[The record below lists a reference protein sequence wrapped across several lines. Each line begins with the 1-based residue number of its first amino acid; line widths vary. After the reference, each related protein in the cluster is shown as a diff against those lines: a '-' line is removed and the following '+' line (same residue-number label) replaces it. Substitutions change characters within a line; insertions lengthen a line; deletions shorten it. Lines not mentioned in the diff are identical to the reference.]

1 MQMYHLFRNLFKVWS
16 TDFGTAVLYGNDQK
30 SISYAELADMIR
42 NAESEI
48 RLSGI
53 RSELIVT
60 DHEPATLIRIFAC
73 VISGCDVILIDEN
86 MPDETLFALASMAGA
101 ESIYASDPD
110 LQEELCEACGCAPR
124 TIDPTCS
131 MKMTDFV
138 VGRQAGD
145 DNCQSSAAARQEDDG
160 NCQSSAAALQEG
172 DGNFQ
177 SSAAVL
183 QAGDENCHCSAAARQ
198 AGDDSCRL
206 SYGIDDNREGRL
218 IFFTSGTTGSSKAV
232 VLTSESLLC
241 SSFSGQSMLPCGPGD
256 IILSLLPF
264 SHVFGFVCTMLWGLT
279 YGATIALGRGT
290 RYLLSDCEFF
300 KPTILPVVPSLLKML
315 MQQHALPASLKVV
328 LVGAAPLDAVSVK
341 ALQNVG
347 MKVYLGYGLTE
358 TSSGIAIT
366 QDQKDPFALYPCPG
380 ADIRIEPDGEISVA
394 TPCMMQGYLDFSET
408 VREDAGSDEAEN
420 NDNSAYVLGHPIIPV
435 EGGRLYTGDLGS
447 LDTRGALCLTGRKKD
462 MLVLPDGTKIFCP
475 EYEEELSGLI
485 GLSDLTVILKQ
496 DRPFLVIGDSGGNVP
511 ENIDSLLAE
520 FNEKR
525 AMGLRIC
532 GVLSYG
538 KPLPR
543 TATGKIRRW
552 EIEK

>member
-86 MPDETLFALASMAGA
+86 MPDETLFALARMAGA
-101 ESIYASDPD
+101 ESIYASDSD

-138 VGRQAGD
+138 AG
-145 DNCQSSAAARQEDDG
+145 
-160 NCQSSAAALQEG
+160 
-172 DGNFQ
+172 
-177 SSAAVL
+177 L
-183 QAGDENCHCSAAARQ
+183 QA
-198 AGDDSCRL
+198 
-206 SYGIDDNREGRL
+206 IDDNREGRL

-328 LVGAAPLDAVSVK
+328 LVGAAPLDAVTVK

-408 VREDAGSDEAEN
+408 IREDAGSDEAEN

>member
-86 MPDETLFALASMAGA
+86 MPDETLFALARMAGA
-101 ESIYASDPD
+101 ESIYASDSD

-138 VGRQAGD
+138 AG
-145 DNCQSSAAARQEDDG
+145 
-160 NCQSSAAALQEG
+160 
-172 DGNFQ
+172 
-177 SSAAVL
+177 L
-183 QAGDENCHCSAAARQ
+183 QA
-198 AGDDSCRL
+198 
-206 SYGIDDNREGRL
+206 IDDNREGRL

>member
-1 MQMYHLFRNLFKVWS
+1 MQMYHLFSHILKIWS
-16 TDFGTAVLYGNDQK
+16 TSPGTAIICGDDHK
-30 SISYAELADMIR
+30 SISYSKLADMIR
-42 NAESEI
+42 NAEIEI

-73 VISGCDVILIDEN
+73 VISGCDVIMIDEN
-86 MPDETLFALASMAGA
+86 MPDETLFALARMAGA

-124 TIDPTCS
+124 WY
-131 MKMTDFV
+131 
-138 VGRQAGD
+138 QAGD
-145 DNCQSSAAARQEDDG
+145 GNCRSSAAT
-160 NCQSSAAALQEG
+160 L
-172 DGNFQ
+172 
-177 SSAAVL
+177 
-183 QAGDENCHCSAAARQ
+183 Q
-198 AGDDSCRL
+198 AGDDSCCL
-206 SYGIDDNREGRL
+206 SSGIDDNREGRL

-347 MKVYLGYGLTE
+347 TKVYLGYGLTE

-420 NDNSAYVLGHPIIPV
+420 NDNSVYVLGHPIIPV

-552 EIEK
+552 EIEKPLV

>member
-30 SISYAELADMIR
+30 SISYAELADIIR

-86 MPDETLFALASMAGA
+86 MPDETLFALARMAGA
-101 ESIYASDPD
+101 ESIYASDSD

-138 VGRQAGD
+138 AGLHAGD
-145 DNCQSSAAARQEDDG
+145 ENFR
-160 NCQSSAAALQEG
+160 SSAAALQ
-172 DGNFQ
+172 
-177 SSAAVL
+177 S
-183 QAGDENCHCSAAARQ
+183 
-198 AGDDSCRL
+198 GDDSCRL
-206 SYGIDDNREGRL
+206 SSGIDDNREGRL

-366 QDQKDPFALYPCPG
+366 QDHKDPFALYPCPG

-408 VREDAGSDEAEN
+408 IREDAGSDEAEN

-552 EIEK
+552 EIERPLV

>member
-86 MPDETLFALASMAGA
+86 TPDETLFALARSAGA

-124 TIDPTCS
+124 WY
-131 MKMTDFV
+131 
-138 VGRQAGD
+138 
-145 DNCQSSAAARQEDDG
+145 
-160 NCQSSAAALQEG
+160 
-172 DGNFQ
+172 
-177 SSAAVL
+177 
-183 QAGDENCHCSAAARQ
+183 QAGDENCQRSSAALQ

-206 SYGIDDNREGRL
+206 SSGIDDNREGRL

-328 LVGAAPLDAVSVK
+328 LVGAAPLDAVTVK

-408 VREDAGSDEAEN
+408 IREDAGSDEAEN

>member
-1 MQMYHLFRNLFKVWS
+1 MQMYHLFRNLLKVWS

-42 NAESEI
+42 SAESEI

-73 VISGCDVILIDEN
+73 VISGCDVILTDEN
-86 MPDETLFALASMAGA
+86 MPDETLFALARMADA

-124 TIDPTCS
+124 
-131 MKMTDFV
+131 
-138 VGRQAGD
+138 RYQAD
-145 DNCQSSAAARQEDDG
+145 
-160 NCQSSAAALQEG
+160 
-172 DGNFQ
+172 
-177 SSAAVL
+177 
-183 QAGDENCHCSAAARQ
+183 DENCRSSAAARQ
-198 AGDDSCRL
+198 AGDDSGRL
-206 SYGIDDNREGRL
+206 SSGIDDNREGRL

>member
-86 MPDETLFALASMAGA
+86 MPDETLFALARMAGA
-101 ESIYASDPD
+101 ESIYASDSD

-124 TIDPTCS
+124 WY
-131 MKMTDFV
+131 
-138 VGRQAGD
+138 
-145 DNCQSSAAARQEDDG
+145 
-160 NCQSSAAALQEG
+160 
-172 DGNFQ
+172 
-177 SSAAVL
+177 
-183 QAGDENCHCSAAARQ
+183 QAGDENCQRSSAALQ

-206 SYGIDDNREGRL
+206 SSGIDDNREGRL

-408 VREDAGSDEAEN
+408 IREDAGSDEAEN

-447 LDTRGALCLTGRKKD
+447 LDTRGVLRLTGRKKD

-552 EIEK
+552 EIERPLV

>member
-1 MQMYHLFRNLFKVWS
+1 MQMYHLFRNLLKVWS

-73 VISGCDVILIDEN
+73 VTSGCDVVLTDEN
-86 MPDETLFALASMAGA
+86 MPDETLFALARMADA

-124 TIDPTCS
+124 WY
-131 MKMTDFV
+131 
-138 VGRQAGD
+138 QAGD
-145 DNCQSSAAARQEDDG
+145 ENF
-160 NCQSSAAALQEG
+160 QSSAAALQ
-172 DGNFQ
+172 
-177 SSAAVL
+177 
-183 QAGDENCHCSAAARQ
+183 
-198 AGDDSCRL
+198 AGDDSGRL
-206 SYGIDDNREGRL
+206 SSGIDDNREGRL

-552 EIEK
+552 EIEMPLV

>member
-1 MQMYHLFRNLFKVWS
+1 MQMYHLFRNLLKVWS

-73 VISGCDVILIDEN
+73 VTSGCDVILTDEN
-86 MPDETLFALASMAGA
+86 MPDETLFALARMAGA

-124 TIDPTCS
+124 WY
-131 MKMTDFV
+131 
-138 VGRQAGD
+138 QAGD
-145 DNCQSSAAARQEDDG
+145 ENCRSSAAALQAGDG
-160 NCQSSAAALQEG
+160 NCQSSA
-172 DGNFQ
+172 
-177 SSAAVL
+177 V
-183 QAGDENCHCSAAARQ
+183 ARQ
-198 AGDDSCRL
+198 AGDDSGRL
-206 SYGIDDNREGRL
+206 SSGIDDNREGRL
-218 IFFTSGTTGSSKAV
+218 IFFTSGTTDSSKAV

-408 VREDAGSDEAEN
+408 VREDAGNDEAEN

-435 EGGRLYTGDLGS
+435 QGERLYTGDLGS
-447 LDTRGALCLTGRKKD
+447 PDTRGALRLTGRKKD

-496 DRPFLVIGDSGGNVP
+496 DRPFLIIGDSGGNVP

-552 EIEK
+552 EIEMPLV

>member
-60 DHEPATLIRIFAC
+60 DHEPTTLIRIFAC

-86 MPDETLFALASMAGA
+86 MPDETLFALARMAGA
-101 ESIYASDPD
+101 ESIYASDSD

-124 TIDPTCS
+124 WY
-131 MKMTDFV
+131 
-138 VGRQAGD
+138 
-145 DNCQSSAAARQEDDG
+145 
-160 NCQSSAAALQEG
+160 
-172 DGNFQ
+172 
-177 SSAAVL
+177 
-183 QAGDENCHCSAAARQ
+183 Q

-206 SYGIDDNREGRL
+206 SSGIDDNREGRL

-366 QDQKDPFALYPCPG
+366 QDHKDPFALYPCPG

-408 VREDAGSDEAEN
+408 IREDAGSDEAEN

-552 EIEK
+552 EIERPLV

>member
-86 MPDETLFALASMAGA
+86 MPDETLFALARMAGA
-101 ESIYASDPD
+101 ESIYASDSD

-138 VGRQAGD
+138 AGLHASD
-145 DNCQSSAAARQEDDG
+145 ENCRSSSAA
-160 NCQSSAAALQEG
+160 L
-172 DGNFQ
+172 
-177 SSAAVL
+177 
-183 QAGDENCHCSAAARQ
+183 Q

-206 SYGIDDNREGRL
+206 SSGIDDNREGRL

-264 SHVFGFVCTMLWGLT
+264 SHVLGFVCTMLWGLT

-408 VREDAGSDEAEN
+408 IREDVGSDEAEN

-511 ENIDSLLAE
+511 ENIDNLLAE

-552 EIEK
+552 EIERPLV

>member
-86 MPDETLFALASMAGA
+86 MPDETLFALARMAGA
-101 ESIYASDPD
+101 ESIYASDSD
-110 LQEELCEACGCAPR
+110 LQEELCEACGCTPR

-138 VGRQAGD
+138 AGLHAGD
-145 DNCQSSAAARQEDDG
+145 ENCR
-160 NCQSSAAALQEG
+160 SSAAAL
-172 DGNFQ
+172 
-177 SSAAVL
+177 
-183 QAGDENCHCSAAARQ
+183 Q

-206 SYGIDDNREGRL
+206 SSGIDDNREGRL

-408 VREDAGSDEAEN
+408 IREDAGSDEAEN

-552 EIEK
+552 EIERPLVWREIKNGKTVKR

>member
-86 MPDETLFALASMAGA
+86 MPDETLFALARMAGA
-101 ESIYASDPD
+101 ESIYASDSD

-138 VGRQAGD
+138 AG
-145 DNCQSSAAARQEDDG
+145 
-160 NCQSSAAALQEG
+160 
-172 DGNFQ
+172 
-177 SSAAVL
+177 L
-183 QAGDENCHCSAAARQ
+183 QA
-198 AGDDSCRL
+198 
-206 SYGIDDNREGRL
+206 IDDNREGRL

-328 LVGAAPLDAVSVK
+328 LVGAAPLDAVTVK

-394 TPCMMQGYLDFSET
+394 TPCMMQGYLDLSET
-408 VREDAGSDEAEN
+408 IREDVGSDEAEN

-511 ENIDSLLAE
+511 ENIDNLLAE

-552 EIEK
+552 EIERPLV

>member
-86 MPDETLFALASMAGA
+86 TPDETLFALARMAGA
-101 ESIYASDPD
+101 ESIYASDSD

-138 VGRQAGD
+138 AG
-145 DNCQSSAAARQEDDG
+145 
-160 NCQSSAAALQEG
+160 
-172 DGNFQ
+172 
-177 SSAAVL
+177 L
-183 QAGDENCHCSAAARQ
+183 QA
-198 AGDDSCRL
+198 
-206 SYGIDDNREGRL
+206 IDDNREGRL

-408 VREDAGSDEAEN
+408 IREDAGSDEAEN

-552 EIEK
+552 EIERPLV

>member
-1 MQMYHLFRNLFKVWS
+1 MQMYHLFRNLLKVWS

-86 MPDETLFALASMAGA
+86 MPDETLFALARMAGV
-101 ESIYASDPD
+101 ESIYASDSD

-138 VGRQAGD
+138 AG
-145 DNCQSSAAARQEDDG
+145 
-160 NCQSSAAALQEG
+160 
-172 DGNFQ
+172 
-177 SSAAVL
+177 L
-183 QAGDENCHCSAAARQ
+183 QA
-198 AGDDSCRL
+198 
-206 SYGIDDNREGRL
+206 IDDNREGRL

>member
-1 MQMYHLFRNLFKVWS
+1 MQMYHLFRNLLKVWS

-73 VISGCDVILIDEN
+73 VISGCDVIMIDEN
-86 MPDETLFALASMAGA
+86 MPDETLFALARMAGA

-124 TIDPTCS
+124 WY
-131 MKMTDFV
+131 
-138 VGRQAGD
+138 
-145 DNCQSSAAARQEDDG
+145 
-160 NCQSSAAALQEG
+160 
-172 DGNFQ
+172 
-177 SSAAVL
+177 
-183 QAGDENCHCSAAARQ
+183 QAGDENFQSSAAARQ

-206 SYGIDDNREGRL
+206 SSGIDDNREGRL

-315 MQQHALPASLKVV
+315 MQQHALPASLKAV

>member
-1 MQMYHLFRNLFKVWS
+1 MQMYHLFRNLLKVWS

-73 VISGCDVILIDEN
+73 VISGCDVILTDEN
-86 MPDETLFALASMAGA
+86 MPDETLFALARMADA

-124 TIDPTCS
+124 WY
-131 MKMTDFV
+131 
-138 VGRQAGD
+138 
-145 DNCQSSAAARQEDDG
+145 
-160 NCQSSAAALQEG
+160 
-172 DGNFQ
+172 
-177 SSAAVL
+177 
-183 QAGDENCHCSAAARQ
+183 QAGDENFQSSAAARQ

-206 SYGIDDNREGRL
+206 SSGIDDNREGRL

-552 EIEK
+552 EIERPLV

>member
-73 VISGCDVILIDEN
+73 VTSGCDVILTDEN
-86 MPDETLFALASMAGA
+86 MPDETLFALARMAGA

-124 TIDPTCS
+124 WY
-131 MKMTDFV
+131 
-138 VGRQAGD
+138 QAGD
-145 DNCQSSAAARQEDDG
+145 ENCRSSAAARQAGDE
-160 NCQSSAAALQEG
+160 NCQSSAAALQAG
-172 DGNFQ
+172 DGNCQ
-177 SSAAVL
+177 SSAV
-183 QAGDENCHCSAAARQ
+183 ARQ
-198 AGDDSCRL
+198 AGDDSGRL
-206 SYGIDDNREGRL
+206 SSGIDDNREGRL

-328 LVGAAPLDAVSVK
+328 LVGAAPLDSVSVK

-552 EIEK
+552 EIEMPLV

>member
-86 MPDETLFALASMAGA
+86 MPDETLFALARMAGA
-101 ESIYASDPD
+101 ESIYASDSD

-138 VGRQAGD
+138 AG
-145 DNCQSSAAARQEDDG
+145 
-160 NCQSSAAALQEG
+160 
-172 DGNFQ
+172 
-177 SSAAVL
+177 L
-183 QAGDENCHCSAAARQ
+183 QA
-198 AGDDSCRL
+198 
-206 SYGIDDNREGRL
+206 IDDNREGRL
-218 IFFTSGTTGSSKAV
+218 IFFTSGTTGSTKAV

-408 VREDAGSDEAEN
+408 IREDAGSDEAEN

-552 EIEK
+552 EIERPLV

>member
-86 MPDETLFALASMAGA
+86 MPDETLFALARMAGA
-101 ESIYASDPD
+101 ESIYASDSD

-138 VGRQAGD
+138 AG
-145 DNCQSSAAARQEDDG
+145 
-160 NCQSSAAALQEG
+160 LQ
-172 DGNFQ
+172 
-177 SSAAVL
+177 
-183 QAGDENCHCSAAARQ
+183 
-198 AGDDSCRL
+198 
-206 SYGIDDNREGRL
+206 GIDDNREGRL

-408 VREDAGSDEAEN
+408 IREDAGSDEAEN

-496 DRPFLVIGDSGGNVP
+496 DRPFLVIGDPGGNVP

-552 EIEK
+552 EIERPLV

>member
-16 TDFGTAVLYGNDQK
+16 TDFGTAVLYGSDQK

-60 DHEPATLIRIFAC
+60 DHEPTTLIRIFAC
-73 VISGCDVILIDEN
+73 VISGCDVILTDEN
-86 MPDETLFALASMAGA
+86 MPDETLFALARMAGA

-124 TIDPTCS
+124 WYQP
-131 MKMTDFV
+131 
-138 VGRQAGD
+138 GD
-145 DNCQSSAAARQEDDG
+145 ENCR
-160 NCQSSAAALQEG
+160 SSAAALQ
-172 DGNFQ
+172 
-177 SSAAVL
+177 
-183 QAGDENCHCSAAARQ
+183 
-198 AGDDSCRL
+198 AGDDSGRL
-206 SYGIDDNREGRL
+206 SSGIDDNREGRL

-496 DRPFLVIGDSGGNVP
+496 DRPFLIIGDSGGNVP

-552 EIEK
+552 EIEMPLV

>member
-1 MQMYHLFRNLFKVWS
+1 MQMYHLFSHILKIWS
-16 TDFGTAVLYGNDQK
+16 TSPGTAILCGDDHK
-30 SISYAELADMIR
+30 SISYSKLADMIR

-86 MPDETLFALASMAGA
+86 MPDETLFALARMAGA

-138 VGRQAGD
+138 AGLHAGDENCHSSAAALQAGD
-145 DNCQSSAAARQEDDG
+145 ENCQSSAARLHAGDE
-160 NCQSSAAALQEG
+160 NCQSSAAALQ
-172 DGNFQ
+172 
-177 SSAAVL
+177 
-183 QAGDENCHCSAAARQ
+183 

-206 SYGIDDNREGRL
+206 SSGIDDNREGRL

-380 ADIRIEPDGEISVA
+380 ADIRIEPNGEISVA

-462 MLVLPDGTKIFCP
+462 MLVL
-475 EYEEELSGLI
+475 L
-485 GLSDLTVILKQ
+485 ILKQ
-496 DRPFLVIGDSGGNVP
+496 DRPFLVIGDSEENVP

-520 FNEKR
+520 FNDKR
-525 AMGLRIC
+525 AMGFRIS
-532 GVLSYG
+532 GVINYG
-538 KPLPR
+538 GPLPR

>member
-86 MPDETLFALASMAGA
+86 MPDETLFALARMAGA
-101 ESIYASDPD
+101 ESIYASDSD

-124 TIDPTCS
+124 WY
-131 MKMTDFV
+131 
-138 VGRQAGD
+138 
-145 DNCQSSAAARQEDDG
+145 
-160 NCQSSAAALQEG
+160 
-172 DGNFQ
+172 
-177 SSAAVL
+177 
-183 QAGDENCHCSAAARQ
+183 QAGDENCQRSSAALQ

-206 SYGIDDNREGRL
+206 SSGIDDNREGRL

-315 MQQHALPASLKVV
+315 MQQHVLPASLKVV
-328 LVGAAPLDAVSVK
+328 LVGAAPLDAVTVK

-408 VREDAGSDEAEN
+408 IREDAGSDEAEN

-447 LDTRGALCLTGRKKD
+447 LDTRGVLRLTGRKKD

>member
-86 MPDETLFALASMAGA
+86 MPDETLFALARMAGA
-101 ESIYASDPD
+101 ESIYASDSD
-110 LQEELCEACGCAPR
+110 LQEELCKACGCVPR

-138 VGRQAGD
+138 AGLQAGD
-145 DNCQSSAAARQEDDG
+145 E
-160 NCQSSAAALQEG
+160 NCQSSAAALQ
-172 DGNFQ
+172 
-177 SSAAVL
+177 
-183 QAGDENCHCSAAARQ
+183 

-206 SYGIDDNREGRL
+206 SSGIDDNREGRL

-408 VREDAGSDEAEN
+408 IREDAGSDEAEN

-552 EIEK
+552 EIKRPLV

>member
-86 MPDETLFALASMAGA
+86 MPDETLFALARMAGA
-101 ESIYASDPD
+101 ESIYASDSD

-124 TIDPTCS
+124 WY
-131 MKMTDFV
+131 
-138 VGRQAGD
+138 
-145 DNCQSSAAARQEDDG
+145 
-160 NCQSSAAALQEG
+160 
-172 DGNFQ
+172 
-177 SSAAVL
+177 
-183 QAGDENCHCSAAARQ
+183 Q

-206 SYGIDDNREGRL
+206 SSGIDDNREGRL

-408 VREDAGSDEAEN
+408 IREDAGSDEAEN

-552 EIEK
+552 KIERPLV

>member
-86 MPDETLFALASMAGA
+86 MPDETLFALARMAGA
-101 ESIYASDPD
+101 ESIYASDSD

-138 VGRQAGD
+138 AG
-145 DNCQSSAAARQEDDG
+145 
-160 NCQSSAAALQEG
+160 
-172 DGNFQ
+172 
-177 SSAAVL
+177 L
-183 QAGDENCHCSAAARQ
+183 QA
-198 AGDDSCRL
+198 
-206 SYGIDDNREGRL
+206 IDDNREGRL

-341 ALQNVG
+341 ALQNAG

-366 QDQKDPFALYPCPG
+366 QDHKDPFALYPCPG

-408 VREDAGSDEAEN
+408 IREDAGSDEAEN

-543 TATGKIRRW
+543 TATGKIQRW
-552 EIEK
+552 EIERPLV

>member
-1 MQMYHLFRNLFKVWS
+1 MQMYHLFSHILKIWS
-16 TDFGTAVLYGNDQK
+16 TSPGTAILCGDDHK
-30 SISYAELADMIR
+30 SISYSKLADMIR
-42 NAESEI
+42 NAEIEI

-86 MPDETLFALASMAGA
+86 TPDETLFALARTAGA

-124 TIDPTCS
+124 WY
-131 MKMTDFV
+131 
-138 VGRQAGD
+138 
-145 DNCQSSAAARQEDDG
+145 
-160 NCQSSAAALQEG
+160 
-172 DGNFQ
+172 
-177 SSAAVL
+177 
-183 QAGDENCHCSAAARQ
+183 QAGDENTH
-198 AGDDSCRL
+198 
-206 SYGIDDNREGRL
+206 EGRL

-241 SSFSGQSMLPCGPGD
+241 SSFSGQAMLPCGPGD

-315 MQQHALPASLKVV
+315 MQQHVLPASLKVL

>member
-1 MQMYHLFRNLFKVWS
+1 MQMYHLFKDIHKVWS
-16 TDFGTAVLYGNDQK
+16 ADSGTAIIYGDD
-30 SISYAELADMIR
+30 SRTISYAELAGMIQ
-42 NAESEI
+42 NAVSEL
-48 RLSGI
+48 RQSGI

-60 DHEPATLIRIFAC
+60 DHEPATIIRIFAC
-73 VISGCDVILIDEN
+73 VISGCDVTLIDEN
-86 MPDETLFALASMAGA
+86 TPDETLFALARMADA

-124 TIDPTCS
+124 WY
-131 MKMTDFV
+131 
-138 VGRQAGD
+138 
-145 DNCQSSAAARQEDDG
+145 
-160 NCQSSAAALQEG
+160 
-172 DGNFQ
+172 
-177 SSAAVL
+177 
-183 QAGDENCHCSAAARQ
+183 QAGDENCQSSAAARQ
-198 AGDDSCRL
+198 AGDDSGRL
-206 SYGIDDNREGRL
+206 SSGIDDNREGRL

-532 GVLSYG
+532 GVLNYG

-552 EIEK
+552 EIEMPLV

>member
-1 MQMYHLFRNLFKVWS
+1 MQMYHLFSHILKIWS
-16 TDFGTAVLYGNDQK
+16 TSPGTAIICGDDHK
-30 SISYAELADMIR
+30 SISYSKLADMIR
-42 NAESEI
+42 NAEIEI

-73 VISGCDVILIDEN
+73 VISGCDVIMIDEN
-86 MPDETLFALASMAGA
+86 MPDETLIALARMADA

-138 VGRQAGD
+138 AGLHAGD
-145 DNCQSSAAARQEDDG
+145 E
-160 NCQSSAAALQEG
+160 NCQSSAAALQ
-172 DGNFQ
+172 
-177 SSAAVL
+177 
-183 QAGDENCHCSAAARQ
+183 

-206 SYGIDDNREGRL
+206 SSGIDDNREGRL

-552 EIEK
+552 EIERRLV

>member
-1 MQMYHLFRNLFKVWS
+1 MQMYHLFRNLLKVWS

-73 VISGCDVILIDEN
+73 VTSGCDVILTDEN
-86 MPDETLFALASMAGA
+86 MPDETLFALARMAGA

-124 TIDPTCS
+124 WY
-131 MKMTDFV
+131 
-138 VGRQAGD
+138 QAGD
-145 DNCQSSAAARQEDDG
+145 ENCR
-160 NCQSSAAALQEG
+160 SSAAALQ
-172 DGNFQ
+172 
-177 SSAAVL
+177 
-183 QAGDENCHCSAAARQ
+183 
-198 AGDDSCRL
+198 AGDDSGRL
-206 SYGIDDNREGRL
+206 SSGIDDNREGRL

-420 NDNSAYVLGHPIIPV
+420 NDNSVYVLGHPIIPV

-496 DRPFLVIGDSGGNVP
+496 DRPFLIIGDSGGNVP

-552 EIEK
+552 EIEMPLV

>member
-1 MQMYHLFRNLFKVWS
+1 MQMYHLFSHILKIWS
-16 TDFGTAVLYGNDQK
+16 TSPGTAILCGDDHK
-30 SISYAELADMIR
+30 SISYSKLADMIR
-42 NAESEI
+42 NAEIEI

-86 MPDETLFALASMAGA
+86 TPDETLFALARTAGA

-124 TIDPTCS
+124 WY
-131 MKMTDFV
+131 
-138 VGRQAGD
+138 
-145 DNCQSSAAARQEDDG
+145 
-160 NCQSSAAALQEG
+160 
-172 DGNFQ
+172 
-177 SSAAVL
+177 
-183 QAGDENCHCSAAARQ
+183 QAGDENTH
-198 AGDDSCRL
+198 
-206 SYGIDDNREGRL
+206 EGRL
-218 IFFTSGTTGSSKAV
+218 IFFTSGTTGSSRAV

-241 SSFSGQSMLPCGPGD
+241 SSFSGQAMLPCGPGD

-315 MQQHALPASLKVV
+315 MQQHVLPASLKVL

>member
-86 MPDETLFALASMAGA
+86 MPDETLFALARMAGA
-101 ESIYASDPD
+101 ESIYASDSD

-138 VGRQAGD
+138 AG
-145 DNCQSSAAARQEDDG
+145 
-160 NCQSSAAALQEG
+160 
-172 DGNFQ
+172 
-177 SSAAVL
+177 L
-183 QAGDENCHCSAAARQ
+183 QA
-198 AGDDSCRL
+198 
-206 SYGIDDNREGRL
+206 IDDNREGRL

-408 VREDAGSDEAEN
+408 IREDAGSDEAEN

-552 EIEK
+552 EIERPLV

>member
-1 MQMYHLFRNLFKVWS
+1 MQMYHLFSHILKIWS
-16 TDFGTAVLYGNDQK
+16 TSPGTAILCGDDHK
-30 SISYAELADMIR
+30 SISYSKLADMSR

-86 MPDETLFALASMAGA
+86 TPDETLFALARTAGA

-124 TIDPTCS
+124 WY
-131 MKMTDFV
+131 
-138 VGRQAGD
+138 
-145 DNCQSSAAARQEDDG
+145 
-160 NCQSSAAALQEG
+160 
-172 DGNFQ
+172 
-177 SSAAVL
+177 
-183 QAGDENCHCSAAARQ
+183 QAGDENTH
-198 AGDDSCRL
+198 
-206 SYGIDDNREGRL
+206 EGRL
-218 IFFTSGTTGSSKAV
+218 IFFTSGTTDSSKAV

-241 SSFSGQSMLPCGPGD
+241 SSFSGQSMLPCGPSD

-300 KPTILPVVPSLLKML
+300 KPTILPVVPSLLRML

-341 ALQNVG
+341 ALQNMG

-408 VREDAGSDEAEN
+408 VREDAGNDEAEN

-435 EGGRLYTGDLGS
+435 QGGRLYTGDLGS
-447 LDTRGALCLTGRKKD
+447 PDTRGALRLTGRKKD

-475 EYEEELSGLI
+475 EYEEELSGLL
-485 GLSDLTVILKQ
+485 GLSDLTVILKEN
-496 DRPFLVIGDSGGNVP
+496 RPFLVIGDSGGKVP
-511 ENIDSLLAE
+511 ENTDSLLAE

-525 AMGLRIC
+525 AIGLRIC
-532 GVLSYG
+532 GILNYG

-543 TATGKIRRW
+543 TSTGKKRRW
-552 EIEK
+552 EIERRLV